1 MVSKSSHI
9 IHLERSLDTAYK
21 IICIKI
27 HIHAKFNCISM
38 YQQLRKRNAK
48 NRPGRPKLS
57 DMEHVIN
64 LQ

>member
-1 MVSKSSHI
+1 
-9 IHLERSLDTAYK
+9 
-21 IICIKI
+21 
-27 HIHAKFNCISM
+27 M

-57 DMEHVIN
+57 DMERVIN